1 MGKRCKKQK
10 NAFFAAIIFSLVS
23 LFSACAPSIPVT
35 GNDIIPG
42 VKENTI
48 FVASDLHLYSDN
60 LLGTENEI
68 CVKENFSSD
77 GRIQEYDY
85 ALINALIDQVNQEKP
100 AFLILTG
107 DLSYNGERDSHVELA
122 KLLSGIEE
130 TKVLVIPGNHDMYS
144 LSAFSALEDK
154 TTRIRGI
161 DMDDFR
167 EIYTDFGY
175 TGAYSYDEDSLSYI
189 YEISEDTWALMLDTT
204 LSEYNEDNDLN
215 IVGGYVDEST
225 MVWLE
230 EHLNYAKEHDISV
243 ISFSHHNLLV
253 HSELFQLT
261 HTINNYEDLL
271 DLYSEY
277 DVTLNLSG
285 HLHIQSIKEATVD
298 EDRIYDISS
307 GSLLDYGNRYGRLD
321 IYDNCYSY
329 ESCLVDFEDRD
340 YAFQTFYDK
349 YYAKTVKKYQNILG
363 EEQGA
368 AVTALLSEI
377 NTYYF
382 DGSYEKIHALAEENK
397 KLIKLIK
404 KNTAEYETS
413 YIKSIIEVE
422 NKDQHRLII
431 ER

>member
-1 MGKRCKKQK
+1 MEKRSKKQK
-10 NAFFAAIIFSLVS
+10 KAFFAAVIISLVS
-23 LFSACAPSIPVT
+23 LFSACAPSTSDT

-60 LLGTENEI
+60 LLGPENEV
-68 CVKENFSSD
+68 CVKENFTSD

-85 ALINALIDQVNQEKP
+85 VLVNTLIDQVNQEKP

-107 DLSYNGERDSHVELA
+107 DLSYNGERDSHVELE

-271 DLYSEY
+271 NLYSEY

-285 HLHIQSIKEATVD
+285 HLHIQSIEEATVD
-298 EDRIYDISS
+298 EDKIYDVSS

-340 YAFQTFYDK
+340 HAFQTFYDK
-349 YYAKTVKKYQNILG
+349 YYAKTLKKYQNILG

-377 NTYYF
+377 NTYFF

-404 KNTAEYETS
+404 KNTDEYETS

-422 NKDQHRLII
+422 NKDQHRLIV

>member
-1 MGKRCKKQK
+1 MEKRSKRQK
-10 NAFFAAIIFSLVS
+10 RTVFAAIIFSLVS
-23 LFSACAPSIPVT
+23 LFSACAPSAPDT
-35 GNDIIPG
+35 GKDIIPG

-60 LLGTENEI
+60 LLGPENEV

-85 ALINALIDQVNQEKP
+85 ALVNALIDQVNREKP

-107 DLSYNGERDSHVELA
+107 DLSYNGERDSHVELT

-167 EIYTDFGY
+167 EIYMDFGY

-215 IVGGYVDEST
+215 IVGGYIDEST

-277 DVTLNLSG
+277 DVNLNFSG
-285 HLHIQSIKEATVD
+285 HLHIQSIKEATID

-382 DGSYEKIHALAEENK
+382 DGSYEKIHALAEENQ

>member
-1 MGKRCKKQK
+1 MNKRLKKQRM
-10 NAFFAAIIFSLVS
+10 ALFFALVFTAAA
-23 LFSACAPSIPVT
+23 LFSSCAAPEEEPE
-35 GNDIIPG
+35 NIITPG
-42 VKENTI
+42 VKEETI
-48 FVASDLHLYSDN
+48 FVASDLHLYSEN
-60 LLGTENEI
+60 LLGPDNER
-68 CVKENFSSD
+68 CTKENMSSD
-77 GRIQEYDY
+77 GRIQECDY
-85 ALINALIDQVNQEKP
+85 ELVSVLIDAVNEDKP
-100 AFLILTG
+100 EYLILTG

-122 KLLSGIEE
+122 RLLSGIEE

-161 DMDDFR
+161 DMDNFR

-189 YEISEDTWALMLDTT
+189 YEISDDIWALMLDTT
-204 LSEYNEDNDLN
+204 LSEYNEENDLN
-215 IVGGYVDEST
+215 IVGGYIDEST
-225 MVWLE
+225 MAWLE

-261 HTINNYEDLL
+261 HTINNYEELL

-277 DVTLNLSG
+277 DVNLNLSG
-285 HLHIQSIKEATVD
+285 HLHIQSIAEATVD
-298 EDRIYDISS
+298 EDKIYDVSS

-340 YAFQTFYDK
+340 YAFQTIYDK
-349 YYAKTVKKYQNILG
+349 YYAKIVKKYQNILG

-422 NKDQHRLII
+422 NKDQHRLIV